1 MAKRPTLKDVAA
13 EAGVSIATVNRVIAA
28 DPKVRKDT
36 AIRVAEAAHAI
47 GYHGYNL
54 LTHQVKQSLPLVRLG
69 FVLHKER
76 QRFYQDFAREIEA
89 AAGSFP
95 EARVK
100 LELEF
105 CQSQSPKDVAE
116 KIIDISKRVDVIAAT
131 SVNHHKV
138 SEVVADLKERGVACF
153 SLLSDFAQ
161 GHREAYYGL
170 NNLKVGRGVAS
181 ALSKFAQK
189 PGNIAIFVGGNRWHG
204 HELREAGFR
213 AQFRELPSGFNV
225 LDTLVN
231 LETRQLTYEATLD
244 LLERT
249 SNLVGI
255 YLAGGGMEGTIQAF
269 REEVEPNEIALIV
282 NELTPESFS
291 ALEEGYVSM
300 IVSTPLQEMCRSLI
314 ASMAAHALGDQS
326 ASAKQVFFKPA
337 LYLPEFH

>member
-1 MAKRPTLKDVAA
+1 M
-13 EAGVSIATVNRVIAA
+13 
-28 DPKVRKDT
+28 
-36 AIRVAEAAHAI
+36 
-47 GYHGYNL
+47 
-54 LTHQVKQSLPLVRLG
+54 
-69 FVLHKER
+69 
-76 QRFYQDFAREIEA
+76 
-89 AAGSFP
+89 
-95 EARVK
+95 
-100 LELEF
+100 
-105 CQSQSPKDVAE
+105 
-116 KIIDISKRVDVIAAT
+116 DISERVDAIAAT

-138 SEVVADLKERGVACF
+138 NEAVTDLKKRGIACF

-161 GHREAYYGL
+161 EHREAYFGL

-189 PGNIAIFVGGNRWHG
+189 PGNISLFVGSNRWHG
-204 HELREAGFR
+204 HELRETGFR
-213 AQFRELPSGFNV
+213 AQFRELPSEFNV

-249 SNLVGI
+249 SNLVGV

-282 NELTPESFS
+282 NELTPESFA

-300 IVSTPLQEMCRSLI
+300 IVGTPLQEMCRSLI
-314 ASMAAHALGDQS
+314 ASMVAYALGDQS
-326 ASAKQVFFKPA
+326 DRAKQVFFKPE

>member
-1 MAKRPTLKDVAA
+1 MAKRPTLKDVA
-13 EAGVSIATVNRVIAA
+13 EKAGVSLATVNRVIAA

-36 AIRVAEAAHAI
+36 AIRVAEAAHSI

-89 AAGSFP
+89 AATSFP
-95 EARVK
+95 GARVK
-100 LELEF
+100 LVLEF

-116 KIIDISKRVDVIAAT
+116 KIIDISERVDVVAAT

-138 SEVVADLKERGVACF
+138 SEVVADLKARGVACF

-181 ALSKFAQK
+181 ALSKLAQK
-189 PGNIAIFVGGNRWHG
+189 PGNIALFVGGNRWHG
-204 HELREAGFR
+204 HEL
-213 AQFRELPSGFNV
+213 RELPSGFNV

-249 SNLVGI
+249 SNLVGV

-314 ASMAAHALGDQS
+314 SSMVAHVLGDQS